1 MKVIRGNL
9 WDYHKEGKWIGIT
22 TNGTIKNNGD
32 LVMGKGIALQAAK
45 KFPKLPTMLAQ
56 HVNMNQNT
64 PCAFP
69 EWKLFSFPTKNN
81 FFEPAD
87 LLLIEQSC
95 QLIRDYFELHYY
107 MNDIDQLYLP
117 KVGCGAG
124 ELSWPQVEPIVHA
137 YLEDLVTI
145 VDIA

>member
-9 WDYHKEGKWIGIT
+9 WDYHAKGEWIGIT
-22 TNGTIKNNGD
+22 TNGTVKANGE

-45 KFPKLPTMLAQ
+45 KFPKLPKMLAE
-56 HVNMNQNT
+56 HINMNENV

-69 EWKLFSFPTKNN
+69 EWKIFSFPVKYH
-81 FFEPAD
+81 FFEPANIY
-87 LLLIEQSC
+87 LIEQSC
-95 QLIRDYFELHYY
+95 QLTRDYFEANYQFGEVQ
-107 MNDIDQLYLP
+107 QLYLP

-124 ELSWPQVEPIVHA
+124 ELKWPDVSPILHA